1 VTVAIDP
8 VTGFPSGGAMV
19 AVERMDTVQNPK
31 PHALDRKEPAAA
43 ALNWA
48 AEIAANPALFDGR
61 MVFQHRLAL
70 RDGIVCG
77 EGYVVPYSTF
87 LWWRRQLLGEGGFHV
102 FGFPVIASADGA
114 LIAVKM
120 AAHTANPGQVYCAA
134 GSLDTDDIVDG
145 YCDLAGNM
153 RREVREET
161 GLDLDEA
168 TTDGRLFAG
177 YANRRLTIVRLFRFD
192 VSAETRLARIA
203 AHMEVDEEKEIAE
216 AIAIRRFA
224 ACAADMPEPCARS
237 SSARPTPRMTSE
249 RSTVTSPSSNSA
261 TVSVIFAR
269 AVSSAP
275 DSGPSSAPASNS
287 IAVPTPMKLSSA
299 GSV

>member
-1 VTVAIDP
+1 MTQAIDP
-8 VTGFPSGGAMV
+8 VTGFPLGGGLFPV
-19 AVERMDTVQNPK
+19 KDVRLKVFEGIHPF
-31 PHALDRKEPAAA
+31 DRDHRAAA
-43 ALNWA
+43 ARNWE

-70 RDGIVCG
+70 NDGVVCG

-87 LWWRRQLLGEGGFHV
+87 LWWRRQPEGEGGFHV

-145 YCDLAGNM
+145 YCDLIGNM

-168 TTDGRLFAG
+168 TSDGRLFAG

-192 VSAETRLARIA
+192 VSADSLLARIA
-203 AHMEVDEEKEIAE
+203 AHMEADEEKEIDE
-216 AIAIRRFA
+216 AIAVRSPDPGAHAFNA
-224 ACAADMPEPCARS
+224 PMLPVLDWFFSEPR
-237 SSARPTPRMTSE
+237 
-249 RSTVTSPSSNSA
+249 
-261 TVSVIFAR
+261 
-269 AVSSAP
+269 
-275 DSGPSSAPASNS
+275 
-287 IAVPTPMKLSSA
+287 
-299 GSV
+299 

>member
-1 VTVAIDP
+1 MAAAIDP
-8 VTGFPSGGAMV
+8 VTGFPLGGGLFPV
-19 AVERMDTVQNPK
+19 KDVRLKVFEGIHPF
-31 PHALDRKEPAAA
+31 DRDHRAAA
-43 ALNWA
+43 ARNWE

-70 RDGIVCG
+70 HDGVVCG

-87 LWWRRQLLGEGGFHV
+87 LWWRRQKEGEGGFHV

-145 YCDLAGNM
+145 YCDLIGNM

-168 TTDGRLFAG
+168 TSDGRLFAG

-192 VSAETRLARIA
+192 VSADALLARIA
-203 AHMEVDEEKEIAE
+203 AHMEADEEKEIDE
-216 AIAIRRFA
+216 AIAVRSPDPGAHAFNA
-224 ACAADMPEPCARS
+224 PMLPVLDWFFSEPR
-237 SSARPTPRMTSE
+237 
-249 RSTVTSPSSNSA
+249 
-261 TVSVIFAR
+261 
-269 AVSSAP
+269 
-275 DSGPSSAPASNS
+275 
-287 IAVPTPMKLSSA
+287 
-299 GSV
+299 

>member
-1 VTVAIDP
+1 MVAAIDP
-8 VTGFPSGGAMV
+8 VTGFPLGGGLFPV
-19 AVERMDTVQNPK
+19 KDVRLKVFEGIHPF
-31 PHALDRKEPAAA
+31 DRDHRAAA
-43 ALNWA
+43 ARNWET
-48 AEIAANPALFDGR
+48 EIAANPALFDGR

-70 RDGIVCG
+70 HDGVVCG

-87 LWWRRQLLGEGGFHV
+87 LWWRRQPEAEGGFHV

-145 YCDLAGNM
+145 YCDLIGNM

-168 TTDGRLFAG
+168 TSDGRLFAG

-192 VSAETRLARIA
+192 VSADALLARIA
-203 AHMEVDEEKEIAE
+203 AHMKADEEKEIDE
-216 AIAIRRFA
+216 AIAVRSPDPGAHAFNA
-224 ACAADMPEPCARS
+224 PMLPVLDWFFSEPR
-237 SSARPTPRMTSE
+237 
-249 RSTVTSPSSNSA
+249 
-261 TVSVIFAR
+261 
-269 AVSSAP
+269 
-275 DSGPSSAPASNS
+275 
-287 IAVPTPMKLSSA
+287 
-299 GSV
+299 